1 MQTNRNLV
9 LYIAMSLD
17 GFIAT
22 PEGDLAFLGM
32 VEKEGED
39 YGYHAFVKTV
49 DTIIVGRK
57 TWDKVFS
64 MIHTNPHP
72 DKTVYVITRTVQA
85 SEGNVHYY
93 TGSLRELVQRLKN
106 EPGKNIYC
114 DGGAEIV
121 NLLLNDGLIDELVV
135 SVIPVLLG
143 KGIALFNNSRPEMQ
157 LQLVQSTA
165 FEKGLVQLH
174 YKRR

>member
-1 MQTNRNLV
+1 MQTNRPLV

-39 YGYHAFVKTV
+39 YGYHAFVQTV

-57 TWDKVFS
+57 TWEKVFS

-72 DKTVYVITRTVQA
+72 DKTVYVITRTAQE
-85 SEGNVHYY
+85 SEGDVHYY
-93 TGSLRELVQRLKN
+93 TGSLRELVQQLKSA
-106 EPGKNIYC
+106 PGKTIYC

-121 NLLLNDGLIDELVV
+121 NLLLQDALIDELIV

-143 KGIALFNNSRPEMQ
+143 KGIALFNNNRPEMP
-157 LQLVQSTA
+157 LQLVESKS
-165 FEKGLVQLH
+165 FEKGLMQLH
-174 YKRR
+174 YKKQ